1 MQNDPENDTLRRD
14 GQPSGLTVVIAIGLA
29 AGLLMAVLTVFGGQL
44 TAILTGT
51 NRSATPIPDRVRVGE
66 TAPDFTA
73 ETLGGDPVTLSSLGG
88 QVVAV
93 NFRATWCVPCRTEMP
108 ALQAA
113 SEANDNLTIVAVN
126 VGERERP
133 VSEFVDELGLT
144 FTIALDPSE
153 DISNLYGVR
162 GLPVT
167 VWIDPDGMVRFEHI
181 GGLTAAQ
188 IDQYI
193 AELAAQ

>member
-73 ETLGGDPVTLSSLGG
+73 ETLGGDPVTLSGLGG

-93 NFRATWCVPCRTEMP
+93 NFWATWCVPCRTEMP

>member
-93 NFRATWCVPCRTEMP
+93 NFWATWCVPCRTEMP